1 MVLCNLRSLLVA
13 VIVLSNCIAWT
24 ASRHHYTHNVS
35 GHRSRHRRQ
44 GKGLYL
50 SSSYVIPGGEGTGW
64 GDWGDSTPCSRT
76 CGGGVASQKRICLK
90 FGPDGQP
97 QCTGGDTK
105 YFSCET
111 QDCPPGSGD
120 FRAEQC
126 SKYDDVEYRNIK
138 YKWKPYTRGPNP
150 CELNCMPHG
159 ERFYYRHQLKVI
171 DGTRCNDDSFDVC
184 VNGTCQPV
192 GCDMM
197 LGSNAREDKCRRCR
211 GNGKNCYTTNGVL
224 DTQDLIKGYNDM
236 LLIPEGATTIVI
248 MEVKPSNNYLALR
261 AKNGTYY
268 LNGDYHIDFPRSMTI
283 AGALWFY
290 ERSQQGFAAPDKLR
304 CLGPTTEPLYLS
316 LLLQSVNVGI
326 EYEYSLPTERAPR
339 PTQNY
344 TWVHEHFS
352 ECSATCGGGFQTRN
366 VTCRTQMDLELVD
379 DALCD
384 EGLKPVTNQT
394 CNNNVCPPQWVTGE
408 WGSCSHRCGP
418 DGTQSREI
426 QCEKIIVNGFRSI
439 VSDKECFDLL
449 GPKPEKFRKCNVNTT
464 CPTWFTGPWKPCDT
478 LYGEGKQTRQVVC
491 YQKNGRRIDVLD
503 DSECTDERPESEQKC
518 MIHSE
523 ERTDWV
529 ASEWS
534 GCDNCFSTM
543 RTRIA
548 KCTTYDRK
556 LVDDSFCAH
565 HPLPIL
571 QEPCDAATLPA
582 CDVQWYATQW
592 SKCSS
597 ECGDGTQ
604 TRRVF
609 CGIYVNNTVVEVEE
623 SKCAGLTKYSE
634 KRNCTV
640 PKEKCP
646 SLWYTAPWSKC
657 SKECGGGEQSRRVLC
672 LRGDQF
678 VSDCSGLN
686 VPDSVQVCNTG
697 PCNKDEIITLDS
709 HSTPI
714 MDEED
719 CDYEEYYP
727 EIGLDFALAFSGR
740 TSPDLMLSDTPS
752 ADIDSGTETGS
763 IDTDYITVS
772 DDFGISDDGSGSGF
786 SSFST
791 DFTSDTTDD
800 YSTDSTDS
808 TVTESSVSPSSVS
821 DLKHTPRSENGT
833 VEPKAAIAT
842 KDTTTSETETSV
854 TDLDYSTIED
864 TDYTVTDSSTSSDET
879 TGTDD
884 ESSTTTDF
892 SSSDSTITETYES
905 GSTDSSTLKEISET
919 ATDTPGLSA
928 TSGDEISASD
938 KSKSTDISETTEK
951 LDSTSYSATTESSTD
966 ESTVE
971 FESSL
976 YTEDT
981 SASTSSELSSRDIT
995 DESST
1000 PYTKDTEGI
1009 TASGS
1014 TESTF
1019 TDETTMS
1026 KVTEESSVAEEE
1038 TTKTTITEEVS
1049 GTSESASVVSDKT
1062 TMTTLSE
1069 DTGKTSVSEEI
1080 TTEMTVTEETSE
1092 TSPTEGT
1099 SDKTTMTTVS
1109 EETEASSVTEETTT
1123 ETTVAENATDISST
1137 EVTASDKTTM
1147 TTMSEE
1153 TEKTTEE
1160 ATTEITVTKEVTE
1173 SSSTETATSDKTIS
1187 TLSEETG
1194 KTSVAEESTTEKVT
1208 EATVTT
1214 MPEETGKTIT
1224 SEEITIKTTV
1234 TEEPTDVGSSEAIT
1248 SDKTTVSTASEETG
1262 KSSVSEE
1269 ETVKTTVAEAS
1280 TEPSST
1286 EAITS
1291 DKTKMSTIS
1300 EETGKTSVSEEITVK
1315 TTVIEES
1322 TEPSSTEAIT
1332 SEKTSVISTSE
1343 ETGKTSVSEEVTVK
1357 TTVTDE
1363 ATEITSTVSI
1373 ETKETSVSG
1382 STEELSTQA
1391 SSKIES
1397 PTTESGITSHT
1408 TYEESTVSTT
1418 EKGEVTSETTELT
1431 KSVVSTETMLST
1443 TEKEETIMSTT
1454 ELIWTEESSSTT
1466 ESTEETG
1473 STTEISSEYT
1483 ESTPAS
1489 QIIEASTTVAPE
1501 TNETGTPASAL
1512 PVEGFSTS
1520 TEGITT
1526 QESEVTVI
1534 TTEKSKPG
1542 TTLRSPWS
1550 TPTHRRRCKPRKRTC
1565 SKTMFGCC
1573 PDRKTPAKGP
1583 YDEGC
1588 PRPKTCHESKFG
1600 CCHDGLS
1607 PALGPFEE
1615 GCPTISCTDTL
1626 FGCCL
1631 SDNTTAAEGNDQEGC
1646 PPPPPACKSTVF
1658 GCCADD
1664 ETEARGPD
1672 KEGCPE
1678 LTTSTELPST
1688 TESEAQTEPESTS
1701 SSEATTTN
1709 IFSSSIAYENC
1720 TTSEFGC
1727 CFDQETPA
1735 TGPQGEGC
1743 PCNSTE
1749 FGCCPDGVSPARGN
1763 DFEGCVITCNLSSY
1777 GCCPDG
1783 ETPAHGPDGLGCCL
1797 LSAYGCCPD
1806 NRKPAVGPHLEGCG
1820 CQYSS
1825 FGCCPDNATVARGPN
1840 FQGCGCQYT
1849 EHGCCPDRH
1858 TEAAG
1863 PDYDGCGCHTY
1874 QFGCC
1879 PDGVTIAKGQ
1889 NHQGCDCRDS
1899 QYGCCGDGKTPA
1911 TGPEREGCDCA
1922 TSEYGCCP
1930 DGLSEAKGHKFYGCS
1945 DLPENKQAAC
1955 GLPHDRGTC
1964 RNYSVYWYYDL
1975 EYGGCSRFWYG
1986 GCEGNGN
1993 KFATK
1998 EECEDVCVQ
2007 PAPKDACN
2015 LPKVKGAC
2023 LGYNIRWYY
2032 DAEQEQCSQFIY
2044 GGCLGNANNYA
2055 SLQLCQEQ
2063 CQPERSEDQCR
2074 LPIDRGSCSGNFGR
2088 WGFNSETR
2096 RCEQFIWG
2104 GCEGNTNRF
2113 SSEIACIQRCDPPGK
2128 PKPQCMEN
2136 QDVGNCTEKQPAW
2149 FFSQTEDRCV
2159 PFYYTGC
2166 GGNDNRF
2173 DSEQGCAQACP
2184 SAYVPDLC
2192 TLPAAIG
2199 DCADYRERWYYDTRE
2214 KSCQRFYYGG
2224 CAGNGNNF
2232 ATQAECEGRCS
2243 EAKITTTVRPTEAHP
2258 LTEMCFM
2265 EKDPGPCTDTE
2276 TRWVYDYKLGKCVT
2290 FEYGG
2295 CGGNRNNFPTEEYC
2309 QYYCGTAQDICQL
2322 PMRSGPCTESLM
2334 RWFYDPSSDSCSQF
2348 TYGGCDGNDNRFET
2362 RDDCESRCRTGSAQT
2377 TTTPTTSV
2385 TVAVDSRIAEQ
2396 LPTECHISPSEE
2408 PCQRSGQVWYL
2419 DQRLGECVSHDNL
2432 DSSDSCR
2439 HTGVFPTQE
2448 ACERTCGAFRNI
2460 NVCRYDLDPGPCRT
2474 YEAKYFFD
2482 KASRSCREFA
2492 YGGCHGGPN
2501 RFSTI
2506 DECQEVCR
2514 SEMDPCK
2521 QVVEP
2526 GDCTSRYVMWYY
2538 DNVRDT
2544 CLQFIYGGC
2553 HGNENRFETLEDCER
2568 KCRQRPESVSTTT
2581 AFIATTTT
2589 TTTLAPTLPPT
2600 VAEPIAEECR
2610 TPESLVP
2617 CGANITTYYYDQESR
2632 SCVQGDIGGCR
2643 YANSFRTEEE
2653 CERRCG
2659 AFRDINVC
2667 EARLDPGPCR
2677 SSIPKFYWEP
2687 ASGSCLQYSYG
2698 GCGGGANRFSTIEE
2712 CEEICGNTGPDVV
2725 GPDCGPYEEE
2735 CLQLVCPYGISRDPT
2750 PEGCT
2755 RCACVEA
2762 PVDCAPMRVE
2772 CEQMRCTYGMART
2785 QDLNGC
2791 EKCSCLP
2798 DPCVRQRCP
2807 LGESCVA
2814 IAKRDPVTNDAQ
2826 FYAVCKPVNE
2836 VLPDCDRF
2844 NDECSRLRCEYGV
2857 QRTRTVDGCER
2868 CSCVQ
2873 VEIDCEPL
2881 KLECERLKCQY
2892 LVERQ
2897 VGADGCE
2904 RCRCSEHPCKNKEC
2918 GPGDR
2923 CVPTAYLDPIT
2934 QESRF
2939 SSECRPV
2946 NKTGYCPVE
2955 QASTTEYPCPNEC
2968 VDDADCRGVGKCC
2981 ARGCGRACAVPDA
2994 PTSAAPHTTTHAPDL
3009 PQSPQ
3014 VSQETE
3020 PEVAAEEGGKATLR
3034 CIFHGNPPPKITW
3047 RRGEITIDGDRDRY
3061 RLLSDGSLEIVS
3073 VYRNDSGVYICVA
3086 ENDLGTARQE
3096 IYLKVKDPVETPAGI
3111 AGEQRQEIIGVLGK
3125 RLVIRCLTY
3134 GYPTPYVSWHRG
3146 LFGSMVPYS
3155 SSLYEARDNV
3165 LLIRRL
3171 TYETVGE
3178 YTCQAYNG
3186 KGQPASW
3193 LVVVKA
3199 HQTDD
3204 EPSNN
3209 PYILPRIRE
3218 PDEAI
3223 HVEVKEVTPRHVAT
3237 FTTTTSTTPEPEID
3251 SGAIFN
3257 VPVHTKL
3264 AASSSSLT
3272 AGSELVLECEVDG
3285 YPEPDVYWTKDG
3297 RRIIPNDNIRISGSS
3312 VSHLTVARVALSD
3325 AGMYEC
3331 HARNNYSSHYS
3342 YLQIAVQPLTIP
3354 AKCTDSPFF
3363 ANCPLI
3369 VRSKFCQHKY
3379 YSKFCCKSCLE
3390 AGQLSAHEVEMQ
3402 ADQPLVR
3409 K

>member
-1 MVLCNLRSLLVA
+1 
-13 VIVLSNCIAWT
+13 
-24 ASRHHYTHNVS
+24 
-35 GHRSRHRRQ
+35 
-44 GKGLYL
+44 
-50 SSSYVIPGGEGTGW
+50 
-64 GDWGDSTPCSRT
+64 
-76 CGGGVASQKRICLK
+76 
-90 FGPDGQP
+90 
-97 QCTGGDTK
+97 
-105 YFSCET
+105 
-111 QDCPPGSGD
+111 
-120 FRAEQC
+120 
-126 SKYDDVEYRNIK
+126 
-138 YKWKPYTRGPNP
+138 
-150 CELNCMPHG
+150 
-159 ERFYYRHQLKVI
+159 
-171 DGTRCNDDSFDVC
+171 
-184 VNGTCQPV
+184 
-192 GCDMM
+192 
-197 LGSNAREDKCRRCR
+197 
-211 GNGKNCYTTNGVL
+211 
-224 DTQDLIKGYNDM
+224 
-236 LLIPEGATTIVI
+236 
-248 MEVKPSNNYLALR
+248 
-261 AKNGTYY
+261 
-268 LNGDYHIDFPRSMTI
+268 
-283 AGALWFY
+283 
-290 ERSQQGFAAPDKLR
+290 
-304 CLGPTTEPLYLS
+304 
-316 LLLQSVNVGI
+316 
-326 EYEYSLPTERAPR
+326 
-339 PTQNY
+339 
-344 TWVHEHFS
+344 
-352 ECSATCGGGFQTRN
+352 
-366 VTCRTQMDLELVD
+366 
-379 DALCD
+379 
-384 EGLKPVTNQT
+384 
-394 CNNNVCPPQWVTGE
+394 
-408 WGSCSHRCGP
+408 
-418 DGTQSREI
+418 
-426 QCEKIIVNGFRSI
+426 
-439 VSDKECFDLL
+439 
-449 GPKPEKFRKCNVNTT
+449 
-464 CPTWFTGPWKPCDT
+464 
-478 LYGEGKQTRQVVC
+478 
-491 YQKNGRRIDVLD
+491 
-503 DSECTDERPESEQKC
+503 
-518 MIHSE
+518 
-523 ERTDWV
+523 
-529 ASEWS
+529 
-534 GCDNCFSTM
+534 M

-565 HPLPIL
+565 HPLPVL
-571 QEPCDAATLPA
+571 QEPCDAATLPP

-678 VSDCSGLN
+678 VSDCSGLD

-833 VEPKAAIAT
+833 VKPKAAIAT

-879 TGTDD
+879 
-884 ESSTTTDF
+884 
-892 SSSDSTITETYES
+892 
-905 GSTDSSTLKEISET
+905 TDSSTLKEISET

-1049 GTSESASVVSDKT
+1049 
-1062 TMTTLSE
+1062 
-1069 DTGKTSVSEEI
+1069 
-1080 TTEMTVTEETSE
+1080 
-1092 TSPTEGT
+1092 
-1099 SDKTTMTTVS
+1099 
-1109 EETEASSVTEETTT
+1109 
-1123 ETTVAENATDISST
+1123 
-1137 EVTASDKTTM
+1137 
-1147 TTMSEE
+1147 
-1153 TEKTTEE
+1153 
-1160 ATTEITVTKEVTE
+1160 
-1173 SSSTETATSDKTIS
+1173 
-1187 TLSEETG
+1187 
-1194 KTSVAEESTTEKVT
+1194 
-1208 EATVTT
+1208 
-1214 MPEETGKTIT
+1214 
-1224 SEEITIKTTV
+1224 
-1234 TEEPTDVGSSEAIT
+1234 
-1248 SDKTTVSTASEETG
+1248 
-1262 KSSVSEE
+1262 
-1269 ETVKTTVAEAS
+1269 
-1280 TEPSST
+1280 
-1286 EAITS
+1286 
-1291 DKTKMSTIS
+1291 
-1300 EETGKTSVSEEITVK
+1300 
-1315 TTVIEES
+1315 
-1322 TEPSSTEAIT
+1322 
-1332 SEKTSVISTSE
+1332 
-1343 ETGKTSVSEEVTVK
+1343 VSEEVTVK

-1363 ATEITSTVSI
+1363 ATEITSTVSV

-1408 TYEESTVSTT
+1408 TESEESTVSTT

-1431 KSVVSTETMLST
+1431 KSIVSTETMLST
-1443 TEKEETIMSTT
+1443 TEKEETVMSTT
-1454 ELIWTEESSSTT
+1454 ELISTEEFSSTT

-1473 STTEISSEYT
+1473 STTEISTEYT
-1483 ESTPAS
+1483 ESTTAS

-1512 PVEGFSTS
+1512 PVEGLSTS
-1520 TEGITT
+1520 TEGITTQESEVTVITTEKSKPGTTLRSPWSTPTHRRRCKPRKRTCSKTMFGCCPDRKTPAKGPYDEGITT

-1631 SDNTTAAEGNDQEGC
+1631 SDNKTAAEGNDQEGC
-1646 PPPPPACKSTVF
+1646 PPPPPAYF

-1709 IFSSSIAYENC
+1709 ILSSSIAYENC

-1899 QYGCCGDGKTPA
+1899 QHTEAAGPDYDGCGCHTYQFGCCPDGVTIAKGQNHQGCDCRDSQYGCCGDGKTPA

-1930 DGLSEAKGHKFYGCS
+1930 DGLTEAKGHKFYGCS

-2096 RCEQFIWG
+2096 RCEQFMWG

-2128 PKPQCMEN
+2128 PKL
-2136 QDVGNCTEKQPAW
+2136 
-2149 FFSQTEDRCV
+2149 
-2159 PFYYTGC
+2159 
-2166 GGNDNRF
+2166 
-2173 DSEQGCAQACP
+2173 
-2184 SAYVPDLC
+2184 PDLC

-2385 TVAVDSRIAEQ
+2385 SVTVDSRIAEQ

-2408 PCQRSGQVWYL
+2408 PCQRFGQVWYL

-2432 DSSDSCR
+2432 DSGDSCR

-2460 NVCRYDLDPGPCRT
+2460 N
-2474 YEAKYFFD
+2474 
-2482 KASRSCREFA
+2482 
-2492 YGGCHGGPN
+2492 
-2501 RFSTI
+2501 
-2506 DECQEVCR
+2506 
-2514 SEMDPCK
+2514 PCK

-2553 HGNENRFETLEDCER
+2553 HGNENRLN
-2568 KCRQRPESVSTTT
+2568 
-2581 AFIATTTT
+2581 
-2589 TTTLAPTLPPT
+2589 
-2600 VAEPIAEECR
+2600 
-2610 TPESLVP
+2610 P
-2617 CGANITTYYYDQESR
+2617 CLY
-2632 SCVQGDIGGCR
+2632 
-2643 YANSFRTEEE
+2643 
-2653 CERRCG
+2653 
-2659 AFRDINVC
+2659 VC

-2762 PVDCAPMRVE
+2762 PVDCGPMRVE

-2939 SSECRPV
+2939 SSECRP
-2946 NKTGYCPVE
+2946 
-2955 QASTTEYPCPNEC
+2955 
-2968 VDDADCRGVGKCC
+2968 GK
-2981 ARGCGRACAVPDA
+2981 
-2994 PTSAAPHTTTHAPDL
+2994 
-3009 PQSPQ
+3009 
-3014 VSQETE
+3014 
-3020 PEVAAEEGGKATLR
+3020 
-3034 CIFHGNPPPKITW
+3034 
-3047 RRGEITIDGDRDRY
+3047 
-3061 RLLSDGSLEIVS
+3061 
-3073 VYRNDSGVYICVA
+3073 
-3086 ENDLGTARQE
+3086 
-3096 IYLKVKDPVETPAGI
+3096 
-3111 AGEQRQEIIGVLGK
+3111 
-3125 RLVIRCLTY
+3125 
-3134 GYPTPYVSWHRG
+3134 
-3146 LFGSMVPYS
+3146 
-3155 SSLYEARDNV
+3155 
-3165 LLIRRL
+3165 
-3171 TYETVGE
+3171 
-3178 YTCQAYNG
+3178 
-3186 KGQPASW
+3186 
-3193 LVVVKA
+3193 
-3199 HQTDD
+3199 
-3204 EPSNN
+3204 
-3209 PYILPRIRE
+3209 
-3218 PDEAI
+3218 
-3223 HVEVKEVTPRHVAT
+3223 
-3237 FTTTTSTTPEPEID
+3237 
-3251 SGAIFN
+3251 
-3257 VPVHTKL
+3257 
-3264 AASSSSLT
+3264 
-3272 AGSELVLECEVDG
+3272 
-3285 YPEPDVYWTKDG
+3285 
-3297 RRIIPNDNIRISGSS
+3297 
-3312 VSHLTVARVALSD
+3312 
-3325 AGMYEC
+3325 
-3331 HARNNYSSHYS
+3331 
-3342 YLQIAVQPLTIP
+3342 
-3354 AKCTDSPFF
+3354 
-3363 ANCPLI
+3363 
-3369 VRSKFCQHKY
+3369 
-3379 YSKFCCKSCLE
+3379 
-3390 AGQLSAHEVEMQ
+3390 
-3402 ADQPLVR
+3402 
-3409 K
+3409 